1 MFHITFHNMIFIS
14 LQMSNINT
22 ELFNDTAVVKS
33 LKSKQGIVNEPKKR
47 GRKKLYLTDEERIN
61 ARRQQQ
67 KQYRERK
74 KQELIELR
82 AFKAAITTNISAE
95 QK

>member
-14 LQMSNINT
+14 LQMSSINT

-82 AFKAAITTNISAE
+82 AFKANITTNISAE

>member
-1 MFHITFHNMIFIS
+1 
-14 LQMSNINT
+14 MSSINT

-82 AFKAAITTNISAE
+82 AFKASVTTNISSD

>member
-1 MFHITFHNMIFIS
+1 
-14 LQMSNINT
+14 MSSINT